1 MDLRNAEKNTITE
14 LFNIKSMQKFT
25 SKCILK
31 IVDWFFYF
39 LKNATKITNLIK
51 DSFKKIIS
59 VKTISKILHKI
70 LRIFYLHMKKNMK
83 QH

>member
-1 MDLRNAEKNTITE
+1 
-14 LFNIKSMQKFT
+14 MQKFT

-31 IVDWFFYF
+31 IVDWFFHHE
-39 LKNATKITNLIK
+39 KNAKKITNLIK